1 MKGNVPN
8 RNTFGE
14 GRRAARSGVGALD
27 HTDRLR
33 RLATNDERLAEELI
47 GGAGVA
53 CAKLDPRTLALVR
66 LAALVAVGGTLPS
79 YGALAD
85 AAVTAGASTAE
96 IVEVLIGV
104 VDIVGLPCVVS
115 AAPDV
120 ATALG
125 YDIDEALER

>member
-1 MKGNVPN
+1 M
-8 RNTFGE
+8 
-14 GRRAARSGVGALD
+14 D

-33 RLATNDERLAEELI
+33 LLANNDERLAEELI
-47 GGAGVA
+47 GGAGVE
-53 CAKLDPRTLALVR
+53 CATLDPRTLALVR

-96 IVEVLIGV
+96 IVDVLIGV
-104 VDIVGLPCVVS
+104 VDIVGLPCVVT

-125 YDIDEALER
+125 YDIDDALER